1 MQYFQ
6 ECEQLRLYNC
16 TIFHAIRIIYI
27 IRTEYDAMHYLSLKS
42 AVLCANLTDEVTFN
56 PDNTGYT
63 VNHVDRCASMHSS
76 PSKPAALE
84 LYLPRTPLMSASE
97 TARVM
102 GFSSTEALAKARLA
116 GRLPIE
122 MFKLPGR
129 RGWFASTESVRAWL
143 EHTLVDPSHSFE
155 EGAQ

>member
-1 MQYFQ
+1 
-6 ECEQLRLYNC
+6 
-16 TIFHAIRIIYI
+16 
-27 IRTEYDAMHYLSLKS
+27 
-42 AVLCANLTDEVTFN
+42 V
-56 PDNTGYT
+56 
-63 VNHVDRCASMHSS
+63 HSS
-76 PSKPAALE
+76 TPKATALE

-129 RGWFASTESVRAWL
+129 RGWFASTASVRAWL
-143 EHTLVDPSHSFE
+143 EQTLVDSTNHVE
-155 EGAQ
+155 MGEGGPMTLPRS

>member
-1 MQYFQ
+1 
-6 ECEQLRLYNC
+6 
-16 TIFHAIRIIYI
+16 
-27 IRTEYDAMHYLSLKS
+27 
-42 AVLCANLTDEVTFN
+42 
-56 PDNTGYT
+56 
-63 VNHVDRCASMHSS
+63 MHSS
-76 PSKPAALE
+76 TSKPPLLD

-129 RGWFASTESVRAWL
+129 RGWFASTASVRAWL
-143 EHTLVDPSHSFE
+143 EQTLADSSRLIE
-155 EGAQ
+155 ESTR